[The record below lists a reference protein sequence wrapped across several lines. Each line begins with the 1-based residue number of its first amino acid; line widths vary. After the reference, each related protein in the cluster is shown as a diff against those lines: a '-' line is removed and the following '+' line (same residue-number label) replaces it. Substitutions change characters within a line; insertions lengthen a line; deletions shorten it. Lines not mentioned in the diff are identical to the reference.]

1 MLIELTK
8 DQLDYLALKI
18 AEILQQQ
25 NGILNASVNRKNTTS
40 LADIPLQKIEM
51 PIQLRNLIKKYN
63 LEDWT
68 PRDVS
73 YFRKTQWLRLHG
85 FGKRACNELEKIL
98 QSAQLAFGTHYFTFK
113 DGKSKWDVI
122 IEKPSERYGE
132 SAGTYEEQDRTI

>member
-1 MLIELTK
+1 MLIEFTK

-18 AEILQQQ
+18 AEILQQR
-25 NGILNASVNRKNTTS
+25 NGILNASVNKKNTTS

-51 PIQLRNLIKKYN
+51 SILLKNLIRSYN

-73 YFRKTQWLRLHG
+73 YFRKSEWRLHG
-85 FGKRACNELEKIL
+85 FEKRACDELEKIL
-98 QSAQLAFGTHYFTFK
+98 QSAQLKFGTHYFTR
-113 DGKSKWDVI
+113 GESRRDVI

-132 SAGTYEEQDRTI
+132 SAGTYKEQNRTI

>member
-1 MLIELTK
+1 MLIEFTK

-18 AEILQQQ
+18 AEILQQR

-51 PIQLRNLIKKYN
+51 PIQLRNLIRNHN

-73 YFRKTQWLRLHG
+73 YFRKAEWLRLHG

-98 QSAQLAFGTHYFTFK
+98 QSAQLKFGTHYFTR
-113 DGKSKWDVI
+113 GENRWDVI